1 LTEQAPAKNAQIR
14 HYKNAHPKPSQT
26 ALPPTKSF
34 ISAKAVTC
42 SVTMIRALIYSKGKV
57 KEEFEMPEIA
67 KAIASKANTVWV
79 DIDSPL
85 KEDLDELVEIL
96 KIHELSV
103 DDARKTNQ
111 RTKIDVYPNY
121 AYLVMRS
128 FKTIVDSEQAKLKDE
143 DVDAISGKTTQLN
156 FFLTENCLLTHS
168 FENATT
174 QDEVYDKAKKNP
186 YLMSLGAD
194 YILYAVMDATVDD
207 YFPLFN
213 AITEKLDELE
223 DTVLDKPTKAT
234 LSEAL
239 KLKKLLFAF
248 KKEVQPLRDVTSSL
262 SRREIRFVSDAN
274 APYFRD
280 VYDHIVR
287 LMDNIE
293 MNRDLVS
300 NITEAYLSSVSNTL
314 NKSMKRV
321 AAISTI
327 LMPPTLL
334 GSIFGMNFRVIPESE
349 WEYGFY
355 LVIGIMLVM
364 VVGTYWYFKK
374 EDWL

>member
-1 LTEQAPAKNAQIR
+1 
-14 HYKNAHPKPSQT
+14 
-26 ALPPTKSF
+26 
-34 ISAKAVTC
+34 
-42 SVTMIRALIYSKGKV
+42 MIRALIYSKEKV
-57 KEEFEMPEIA
+57 HEEFEMPAIA
-67 KAIASKANTVWV
+67 KAISIKSNTVWV

-85 KEDLDELVEIL
+85 KEDLDELVEIM

-111 RTKIDVYPNY
+111 RTKIEVYPNY
-121 AYLVMRS
+121 AYVVMRS
-128 FKTIVDSEQAKLKDE
+128 FKTIVDGADIALNNEE
-143 DVDAISGKTTQLN
+143 VDLLAGKTTQLN
-156 FFLTENCLLTHS
+156 FFLSQNCLLTHS

-174 QDEVYDKAKKNP
+174 QEEVYEKVKKNP

-194 YILYAVMDATVDD
+194 YLLYAIMDATVDD

-213 AITEKLDELE
+213 AITEKLDALE
-223 DTVLDKPTKAT
+223 DRVLDKPTKAT
-234 LSEAL
+234 LGEAL
-239 KLKKLLFAF
+239 RLKKLLFAF

-262 SRREIRFVSDAN
+262 ARREVRFVSDAN

-300 NITEAYLSSVSNTL
+300 NIMEAYLSSVSNSL

-334 GSIFGMNFRVIPESE
+334 GSIFGMNFKVIPESE

-355 LVIGIMLVM
+355 LVIGIMLAM
-364 VVGTYWYFKK
+364 LIGTYWYFKK

>member
-1 LTEQAPAKNAQIR
+1 
-14 HYKNAHPKPSQT
+14 
-26 ALPPTKSF
+26 
-34 ISAKAVTC
+34 
-42 SVTMIRALIYSKGKV
+42 MIRALIYSKDKV
-57 KEEFEMPEIA
+57 KEEFDMPTIA
-67 KAIASKANTVWV
+67 KAIAAKTNTVWV

-85 KEDLDELVEIL
+85 KEDLDELVSIM

-111 RTKIDVYPNY
+111 RTKVDVYPNY
-121 AYLVMRS
+121 AYVVMRS
-128 FKTIVDSEQAKLKDE
+128 FKTIVDGADFSFNAEEIDL
-143 DVDAISGKTTQLN
+143 ISGKTTQLN
-156 FFLTENCLLTHS
+156 FFLSENTLLTHS

-174 QDEVYDKAKKNP
+174 QEEVYEKAKKNP

-194 YILYAVMDATVDD
+194 YLLYAVMDATVDD

-213 AITEKLDELE
+213 AITEKLDDLE
-223 DTVLDKPTKAT
+223 DAVLDKPTKAT
-234 LSEAL
+234 LTEAL
-239 KLKKLLFAF
+239 MLKKLLFAF
-248 KKEVQPLRDVTSSL
+248 KKEAQPLRDVTSSL
-262 SRREIRFVSDAN
+262 SRREVRFVTDAN

-300 NITEAYLSSVSNTL
+300 NIMEAYLSSVSNNL

-334 GSIFGMNFRVIPESE
+334 GSIFGMNFKVIPESE

-355 LVIGIMLVM
+355 LVIGIMIVM
-364 VVGTYWYFKK
+364 LVGTFWYFKK

>member
-1 LTEQAPAKNAQIR
+1 MRNAF
-14 HYKNAHPKPSQT
+14 SQSSE
-26 ALPPTKSF
+26 K
-34 ISAKAVTC
+34 
-42 SVTMIRALIYSKGKV
+42 MIRALIYSKGKV
-57 KEEFEMPEIA
+57 KEEFDMPAIA
-67 KAIASKANTVWV
+67 KAIASKSNTVWIDV
-79 DIDSPL
+79 DSPL
-85 KEDLDELVEIL
+85 KEDLDELVGL
-96 KIHELSV
+96 LDIHALSV
-103 DDARKTNQ
+103 EDARKTNQ

-121 AYLVMRS
+121 AYVVMRS
-128 FKTIVDSEQAKLKDE
+128 FKTIVDDDQAKMRDE
-143 DVDAISGKTTQLN
+143 DVDVIAGKTTQLN
-156 FFLTENCLLTHS
+156 FFLSQNCLLTHS

-174 QDEVYDKAKKNP
+174 QEEVYEKAKKNP

-194 YILYAVMDATVDD
+194 YLLYAVMDATVDD

-213 AITEKLDELE
+213 AITEKLDYLE
-223 DTVLDKPTKAT
+223 DMVLDKPTKST
-234 LSEAL
+234 LTEAL
-239 KLKKLLFAF
+239 RLKKLLFAF

-262 SRREIRFVSDAN
+262 SRREVRFVSDAN

-300 NITEAYLSSVSNTL
+300 NIMEAYLSSVSNTL

-334 GSIFGMNFRVIPESE
+334 GSVFGMNFAVIPESE

-355 LVIGIMLVM
+355 AVIGIMLLM
-364 VVGTYWYFKK
+364 VLGTTWYFKK

>member
-1 LTEQAPAKNAQIR
+1 
-14 HYKNAHPKPSQT
+14 
-26 ALPPTKSF
+26 
-34 ISAKAVTC
+34 
-42 SVTMIRALIYSKGKV
+42 MIRALIYSKDKV
-57 KEEFEMPEIA
+57 KEEFDMPTIA
-67 KAIASKANTVWV
+67 KAIAAKTNTVWV

-85 KEDLDELVEIL
+85 KEDLDELVSIM

-111 RTKIDVYPNY
+111 RTKVDVYPNY
-121 AYLVMRS
+121 AYVVMRS
-128 FKTIVDSEQAKLKDE
+128 FKTIVDGADFSFNAEEIDL
-143 DVDAISGKTTQLN
+143 ISGKTTQLN
-156 FFLTENCLLTHS
+156 FFLSENTLLTHS

-174 QDEVYDKAKKNP
+174 QEEVYEKAKKNP

-194 YILYAVMDATVDD
+194 YLLYAVMDATVDD

-213 AITEKLDELE
+213 AITEKLDDLE
-223 DTVLDKPTKAT
+223 DAVLDKPTKAT
-234 LSEAL
+234 LTEAL
-239 KLKKLLFAF
+239 MLKKLLFAF

-262 SRREIRFVSDAN
+262 SRREVRFVTDAN

-300 NITEAYLSSVSNTL
+300 NIMEAYLSSVSNNL

-334 GSIFGMNFRVIPESE
+334 GSIFGMNFKVIPESE

-355 LVIGIMLVM
+355 LVIGIMIVM
-364 VVGTYWYFKK
+364 LVGTFWYFKK

>member
-1 LTEQAPAKNAQIR
+1 
-14 HYKNAHPKPSQT
+14 
-26 ALPPTKSF
+26 
-34 ISAKAVTC
+34 
-42 SVTMIRALIYSKGKV
+42 MIRALIYSKGKV
-57 KEEFEMPEIA
+57 KEEFEMPAIA
-67 KAIASKANTVWV
+67 KAISSKSNIVWV
-79 DIDSPL
+79 DVDSPL
-85 KEDLDELVEIL
+85 KEDLDELVEML
-96 KIHELSV
+96 DIHELSV
-103 DDARKTNQ
+103 EDARKTNQ
-111 RTKIDVYPNY
+111 RPKIEVYPNY

-128 FKTIVDSEQAKLKDE
+128 FKTIMDDADFRLKDE
-143 DVDAISGKTTQLN
+143 DVDILAGKTVQLN
-156 FFLTENCLLTHS
+156 FFLSQNCLLTHS
-168 FENATT
+168 FESATT
-174 QDEVYDKAKKNP
+174 QEEIYEKARKNP

-194 YILYAVMDATVDD
+194 YLLYAVMDATVDD

-213 AITEKLDELE
+213 AITEKLDLLE
-223 DTVLDKPTKAT
+223 DVVLDRPTKAVLT
-234 LSEAL
+234 EAL
-239 KLKKLLFAF
+239 RLKKLLFAF
-248 KKEVQPLRDVTSSL
+248 KKEVQPLRDVTSAL
-262 SRREIRFVSDAN
+262 SRREVRFVADAN

-300 NITEAYLSSVSNTL
+300 NIMEAYLSSVSNTL

-334 GSIFGMNFRVIPESE
+334 ASIYGMNFRVMPETE

-355 LVIGIMLVM
+355 LLLGTMAIMIA
-364 VVGTYWYFKK
+364 GTYLYFKR